1 LNGKESLVG
10 DFDWKPCKLGWTTA
24 TWHAETTSGM
34 FKVDLYAGPDSDGC
48 ECEDCEDHGPDCA
61 HEVAVVSCEVWLAGV
76 ILAQTGVGQTGFEG
90 GVPGRDVNEQA
101 AVLVREM
108 TAEARATLRK
118 LTTLAA
124 GHRAPGTACL
134 DDADVTRAC
143 RHLPAIPALG
153 LMPGVEIGGV
163 QVTTW
168 RENGALRV
176 GVQPGGA
183 DPAAWELDE
192 GRLVVHV
199 TVPGEMDRRV
209 ACELP
214 AARTE
219 RAGPGGHDVP

>member
-1 LNGKESLVG
+1 MS
-10 DFDWKPCKLGWTTA
+10 DFDWKPCKQGWTTA

-48 ECEDCEDHGPDCA
+48 DCEDCENCGPDCA
-61 HEVAVVSCEVWLAGV
+61 HEVAVVTCEVRLAGV
-76 ILAQTGVGQTGFEG
+76 ILAQTGVGQTGFDG
-90 GVPGRDVNEQA
+90 GVPGPYVDEQA
-101 AVLVREM
+101 HALLAQM
-108 TAEARATLRK
+108 TAEAHATLRK

-124 GHRAPGTACL
+124 GHRAPGAACL
-134 DDADVTRAC
+134 DDRDAAVTRAC

-153 LMPGVEIGGV
+153 LMPGVEIGGA

-168 RENGALRV
+168 RENGVLRV
-176 GVQPGGA
+176 GVLPGGA
-183 DPAAWELDE
+183 DPAAWEFDE

-214 AARTE
+214 AL
-219 RAGPGGHDVP
+219 